1 MIVIIMLSVPPLGFK
16 SDGWK
21 MIFKLHKSLAKVFP
35 LKWEKSIVP
44 HDSSSSTKTTPSK
57 SRSSSNYVTR
67 SQARRSSGDA
77 EADARELVVPSPPV
91 PSPPIPPV
99 ITVEVEDQHIQNTA
113 TFIGYNGHHD
123 TSMLNDLLID
133 LELTYSNQTEADD
146 VCSYDPE
153 LGHTTTQGEKCVK
166 FST

>member
-1 MIVIIMLSVPPLGFK
+1 
-16 SDGWK
+16 

-35 LKWEKSIVP
+35 FKWEKSIVP
-44 HDSSSSTKTTPSK
+44 HDTSSSHKRTPSNLK
-57 SRSSSNYVTR
+57 SRSSSTFVTR

-77 EADARELVVPSPPV
+77 DADANSLDLVVSTPPV
-91 PSPPIPPV
+91 PPT
-99 ITVEVEDQHIQNTA
+99 ITVETEDQPVLTTP

-123 TSMLNDLLID
+123 SSMLNDLLID
-133 LELTYSNQTEADD
+133 LELTNSNQSELDD

-153 LGHTTTQGEKCVK
+153 LGHTTIHGEKSVK